1 MWIAK
6 NSLTGKTYGEPF
18 ESIYD
23 CQGFID
29 VHLKLLEYE
38 FQRAFAMEERILED
52 IECIQKSTGNVATD
66 MMLRFQIG
74 IQNFAKMFDDDS
86 FKLEVEKC
94 FSKKKKQRELDD
106 KLISLAKTEWLH
118 NNIIRCWYVEQK
130 RFADGFDF

>member
-23 CQGFID
+23 CQSFID
-29 VHLKLLEYE
+29 GHLKLLEYE
-38 FQRAFAMEERILED
+38 FQRAFSMEERFLED
-52 IECIQKSTGNVATD
+52 IECIQKSTGYVAAD

-74 IQNFAKMFDDDS
+74 IQHFAKMFDDRE
-86 FKLEVEKC
+86 FKLEIEKC
-94 FSKKKKQRELDD
+94 FLNKKKQREIDD
-106 KLISLAKTEWLH
+106 KLISLAKTNWLH
-118 NNIIRCWYVEQK
+118 NNIIRCWYVEQE